1 MSLITRCPACETL
14 FKVVPDQLRISEGWV
29 RCGQCD
35 DIFDAS
41 LHLLPDSSTEWEP
54 AAAREALLAQS
65 DVNDAQNPPF
75 QSDNSDLNL
84 ALMGGL
90 AESVQDQDQDQ
101 DQDQEEPE
109 LPAPAGAENAAELDS
124 PESIP
129 DEISPVDEAISLS
142 MELLDAQTLVLQSV
156 PATATTAL
164 PGFVAH
170 PDVDEPEVGLRAEF
184 DDFSFMQ
191 DKKKSSFWR
200 KPYVRVPLALLSFAL
215 LLGLSGQ
222 IIFHERDRIVA
233 LEPGLKPWLLT
244 FCRSLSCSLSP
255 LQRIE
260 SIAIDSSSFI
270 KMDSDF
276 YRLNLTVKNSAVI
289 ALAVPAIELTL
300 TDSLDQPVVRRV
312 FLPTE
317 LGGNADTLA
326 AGAEWSASR
335 VLAVKTAGPADRVAG
350 YRLLAFYP

>member
-29 RCGQCD
+29 RCGQCN

-54 AAAREALLAQS
+54 VAPGEALLAQS

-75 QSDNSDLNL
+75 PLDNSELNL
-84 ALMGGL
+84 AQMGGL
-90 AESVQDQDQDQ
+90 AESGQDQDQDP
-101 DQDQEEPE
+101 DQEEPE
-109 LPAPAGAENAAELDS
+109 LSAPAGAENVAELDS

-156 PATATTAL
+156 PATAITAVR
-164 PGFVAH
+164 PADVAP
-170 PDVDEPEVGLRAEF
+170 PDLDEPEVEPPAEF
-184 DDFSFMQ
+184 SAVSFMR
-191 DKKKSSFWR
+191 DKSRSSVWR
-200 KPYVRVPLALLSFAL
+200 KPLVRVTLGLLSLVL
-215 LLGLSGQ
+215 LLGLFGQ

-233 LEPGLKPWLLT
+233 LQPGLKPWLLA
-244 FCRSLSCSLSP
+244 FCQPLNCSLSP

>member
-65 DVNDAQNPPF
+65 EANDTPVSPCP
-75 QSDNSDLNL
+75 SDDRELNSAPMGDL
-84 ALMGGL
+84 AAL
-90 AESVQDQDQDQ
+90 AEDQDQGSA
-101 DQDQEEPE
+101 PE
-109 LPAPAGAENAAELDS
+109 LVAPTAAENVAELDS

-156 PATATTAL
+156 PATAITAVR
-164 PGFVAH
+164 PVDVAQ
-170 PDVDEPEVGLRAEF
+170 PDLDEPEVEPLAEF
-184 DDFSFMQ
+184 SAVSFMRDQ
-191 DKKKSSFWR
+191 SRRSVWR
-200 KPYVRVPLALLSFAL
+200 KPLVRVTLGLFSLVL
-215 LLGLSGQ
+215 LLGLFVQ

-233 LEPGLKPWLLT
+233 LEPGLKPWLLA
-244 FCRSLSCSLSP
+244 FCRPLSCSLSP

-270 KMDSDF
+270 KMNSDF
-276 YRLNLTVKNSAVI
+276 YRLNLTVKNSAAI

-317 LGGNADTLA
+317 LGGNSDTLA

>member
-54 AAAREALLAQS
+54 AAACEALLAQS
-65 DVNDAQNPPF
+65 DANDTPISPF
-75 QSDNSDLNL
+75 PSDDSELNSTPMGDL
-84 ALMGGL
+84 AAL
-90 AESVQDQDQDQ
+90 AEDQDQGSA
-101 DQDQEEPE
+101 PE
-109 LPAPAGAENAAELDS
+109 LVAPTGSENVAELDS
-124 PESIP
+124 PELIP

-156 PATATTAL
+156 PATAITAV
-164 PGFVAH
+164 PPADVAQ
-170 PDVDEPEVGLRAEF
+170 PDLDEPEVEPPAEF
-184 DDFSFMQ
+184 SAVSFMR
-191 DKKKSSFWR
+191 DKSRSSVWR
-200 KPYVRVPLALLSFAL
+200 KPLVRVTLGLFSLVL

-270 KMDSDF
+270 KMNSDF
-276 YRLNLTVKNSAVI
+276 YRLNLTVKNSAAI

-317 LGGNADTLA
+317 LGGNSDTLA

-335 VLAVKTAGPADRVAG
+335 VLAVRTAGPADRVAG

>member
-54 AAAREALLAQS
+54 AAACEALLAQS
-65 DVNDAQNPPF
+65 DANDTPISPF
-75 QSDNSDLNL
+75 SSDDSELNSAPMGDL
-84 ALMGGL
+84 AAL
-90 AESVQDQDQDQ
+90 AEDQ
-101 DQDQEEPE
+101 EPE
-109 LPAPAGAENAAELDS
+109 LIVPTVAENAAGLDS

-156 PATATTAL
+156 PGTAVPTGHA
-164 PGFVAH
+164 AQ
-170 PDVDEPEVGLRAEF
+170 PDLDEPEVESPAEF
-184 DDFSFMQ
+184 SAVSFMR
-191 DKKKSSFWR
+191 DKSLSSVWR
-200 KPYVRVPLALLSFAL
+200 KPLVRVTLGLLSLAL

-244 FCRSLSCSLSP
+244 FCRPLSCSLSP

-270 KMDSDF
+270 KMNSDF
-276 YRLNLTVKNSAVI
+276 YRLNLTVKNSAAI

-312 FLPTE
+312 ILPTE
-317 LGGNADTLA
+317 LGGNSDTLA

>member
-54 AAAREALLAQS
+54 AAACEALLAQS
-65 DVNDAQNPPF
+65 DANDTPISPF
-75 QSDNSDLNL
+75 PSDDSELNSTPMGDL
-84 ALMGGL
+84 AAL
-90 AESVQDQDQDQ
+90 AEDQDQDQ
-101 DQDQEEPE
+101 GSAPE
-109 LPAPAGAENAAELDS
+109 FVAPTVAENAAELDF

-156 PATATTAL
+156 PVTAITAVR
-164 PGFVAH
+164 PADVAQ
-170 PDVDEPEVGLRAEF
+170 PDLDEPEVEPPAEF
-184 DDFSFMQ
+184 SAVSFMRDQ
-191 DKKKSSFWR
+191 SRSSVWR
-200 KPYVRVPLALLSFAL
+200 KPLVRVTLGLFSLVL

-233 LEPGLKPWLLT
+233 LQPGLKPWLLT
-244 FCRSLSCSLSP
+244 FCRPLSCSLSP

-270 KMDSDF
+270 KMNSDF
-276 YRLNLTVKNSAVI
+276 YRLNLTVKNSAAI

-317 LGGNADTLA
+317 LGGNSDTLA
-326 AGAEWSASR
+326 AGAEWSAAR